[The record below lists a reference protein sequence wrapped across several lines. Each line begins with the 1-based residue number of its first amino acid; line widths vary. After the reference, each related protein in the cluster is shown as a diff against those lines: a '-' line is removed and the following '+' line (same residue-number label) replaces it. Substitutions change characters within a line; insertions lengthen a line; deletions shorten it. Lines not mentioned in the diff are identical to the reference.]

1 MGFELIA
8 EGRFGIEITSP
19 ESIWMEILNWCVI
32 YIGILIMLHIS
43 ASPKSEYT
51 SFALVTIVI
60 IEFIE
65 DSNILFLK
73 ILPQITWAKTGDFF
87 VFLAG
92 LIMLAVFVLIVALY
106 REIHKSLIFEDEQET
121 EEVQEDEKE
130 EI

>member
-1 MGFELIA
+1 MGKD
-8 EGRFGIEITSP
+8 RR
-19 ESIWMEILNWCVI
+19 
-32 YIGILIMLHIS
+32 
-43 ASPKSEYT
+43 
-51 SFALVTIVI
+51 
-60 IEFIE
+60 
-65 DSNILFLK
+65 
-73 ILPQITWAKTGDFF
+73 FF